1 MSNIVIK
8 NTDILTQGISDA
20 KVYLLPFNGG
30 VFEPIYIQ
38 QVGRKERIKNV

>member
-1 MSNIVIK
+1 MDNIVIT
-8 NTDILTQGISDA
+8 NTDILTQGVLDS

>member
-1 MSNIVIK
+1 MDNTVIT
-8 NTDILTQGISDA
+8 NTDILTQGISDE

-38 QVGRKERIKNV
+38 QVGIKERIKNV